1 MTEAFKGRI
10 IALKSTDKGGEH
22 MEIQEREFAQR
33 LARAASVLPDR
44 KREYIL
50 GYAEGVLAMADQARN
65 ADQPLAAKDS
75 A

>member
-1 MTEAFKGRI
+1 
-10 IALKSTDKGGEH
+10 

-50 GYAEGVLAMADQARN
+50 GYAEGVLAMADRARN

-75 A
+75 ACHRQ

>member
-1 MTEAFKGRI
+1 
-10 IALKSTDKGGEH
+10 

-50 GYAEGVLAMADQARN
+50 GYAEGVLAQRRPAACGQGQRVKSRPEGRN
-65 ADQPLAAKDS
+65 YPGQQKEVKTWK
-75 A
+75 

>member
-1 MTEAFKGRI
+1 
-10 IALKSTDKGGEH
+10 

-50 GYAEGVLAMADQARN
+50 GYAEGVLAMADRARN

>member
-1 MTEAFKGRI
+1 MTKALKGRI
-10 IALKSTDKGGEH
+10 IALKSTQQGGEH

-50 GYAEGVLAMADQARN
+50 GYAEGVLAMADGVRN
-65 ADQPLAAKDS
+65 ANQPPAAKNN